1 MRKIKSRWV
10 DDNNNTWSSQEYS
23 KDKAEKL
30 SASLINCI
38 GCHDCKDCH
47 DCSYCSYCSECHD
60 CHDCSYCRECS
71 ECHDCRDCRKFQSN
85 PQCYTTANNIGSRES
100 QTKFYWNDAMDLV
113 VCGCFC
119 DSLAAFKERVV
130 EVHGD
135 NEFAQQY
142 FREIRTVE
150 YLREGGV

>member
-1 MRKIKSRWV
+1 
-10 DDNNNTWSSQEYS
+10 
-23 KDKAEKL
+23 
-30 SASLINCI
+30 
-38 GCHDCKDCH
+38 
-47 DCSYCSYCSECHD
+47 
-60 CHDCSYCRECS
+60 
-71 ECHDCRDCRKFQSN
+71 
-85 PQCYTTANNIGSRES
+85 
-100 QTKFYWNDAMDLV
+100 MDLV